1 MILRLTAFFSYIPH
15 AARISPSAPVLD
27 SGARRT
33 WMKPLPLAAR
43 FFAITLTI
51 LWPLKPSRAQD
62 QAPQPR
68 VVQHGERVAM
78 STGQIRKGEI
88 CADFYPDLES
98 DEFFNGLQRIDRDRS
113 SEFQKYSRPVMTYP
127 SHLTIQIDVR
137 INVCDANVYTPAVA
151 PDFLKTLHFKVQWK
165 RELYLRPVA
174 SYAVES
180 VPLNLSEDDGRRLL
194 VVQIRDNNNVPLTD
208 HLVLTIL
215 SPEGKI
221 LSRMVARP

>member
-1 MILRLTAFFSYIPH
+1 M
-15 AARISPSAPVLD
+15 LD
-27 SGARRT
+27 SGARRAS
-33 WMKPLPLAAR
+33 MKPSDLAAR
-43 FFAITLTI
+43 ILAITLMT
-51 LWPLKPSRAQD
+51 LWPVRSTHAQD
-62 QAPQPR
+62 QPPPPK
-68 VVQHGERVAM
+68 VIQHGERVAM

-98 DEFFNGLQRIDRDRS
+98 EEFFNGLQRIDGDRT
-113 SEFQKYSRPVMTYP
+113 SEFQKYSRPVTAYP

-137 INVCDANVYTPAVA
+137 INVCDANIYTPAVA
-151 PDFLKTLHFKVQWK
+151 PDFLKNLHFKVQWK

-174 SYAVES
+174 NYAVES

-194 VVQIRDNNNVPLTD
+194 VVQIHDDNNVPLTD

>member
-1 MILRLTAFFSYIPH
+1 VNLG
-15 AARISPSAPVLD
+15 APMLD
-27 SGARRT
+27 SGARRAS
-33 WMKPLPLAAR
+33 MKPPVLAGR
-43 FFAITLTI
+43 IFAVSLIILLTVDSSPA
-51 LWPLKPSRAQD
+51 LD
-62 QAPQPR
+62 QTPQKI
-68 VVQHGERVAM
+68 VEHGERVAM

-98 DEFFNGLQRIDRDRS
+98 DEFFNGLQRIDGDRT
-113 SEFQKYSRPVMTYP
+113 SEFRKSSRTVTTYP
-127 SHLTIQIDVR
+127 AHLTIQIDVR
-137 INVCDANVYTPAVA
+137 ISVCDANIYTPAIA

-194 VVQIRDNNNVPLTD
+194 VVQIRDNNNIPLTD

>member
-1 MILRLTAFFSYIPH
+1 M
-15 AARISPSAPVLD
+15 LD
-27 SGARRT
+27 SGARSAS
-33 WMKPLPLAAR
+33 MKPSDLAAR
-43 FFAITLTI
+43 ILAITVMT
-51 LWPLKPSRAQD
+51 LWPLKSSRAQD
-62 QAPQPR
+62 QTPPR
-68 VVQHGERVAM
+68 IIQHNERVAM

-98 DEFFNGLQRIDRDRS
+98 DEFFNGLQRIDGDRTS
-113 SEFQKYSRPVMTYP
+113 AFQKYSHPVTAYP
-127 SHLTIQIDVR
+127 THLTIQIDVR
-137 INVCDANVYTPAVA
+137 INVCDANIYTPAVA
-151 PDFLKTLHFKVQWK
+151 PDFLKSLHFKVQWK

-194 VVQIRDNNNVPLTD
+194 VVQIHDNNNVPLTD

>member
-1 MILRLTAFFSYIPH
+1 MNLG
-15 AARISPSAPVLD
+15 APMLD
-27 SGARRT
+27 SGARRAS
-33 WMKPLPLAAR
+33 MKSPALAAR
-43 FFAITLTI
+43 IFAVPLILLLTVDSSQA
-51 LWPLKPSRAQD
+51 LD
-62 QAPQPR
+62 QTPQKT
-68 VVQHGERVAM
+68 VEHGERLAM

-98 DEFFNGLQRIDRDRS
+98 DEFFNGLQRIDGDRT
-113 SEFQKYSRPVMTYP
+113 SEFRKYSRAVTTYP
-127 SHLTIQIDVR
+127 AHLTIQIDVR
-137 INVCDANVYTPAVA
+137 INVCDANIYTPAVA

-180 VPLNLSEDDGRRLL
+180 VPLNVSEDDGRRLL
-194 VVQIRDNNNVPLTD
+194 VVQIRDNNNIPLTD

>member
-1 MILRLTAFFSYIPH
+1 MKSPAL
-15 AARISPSAPVLD
+15 AARIFAVPLILLLTADSSQALD
-27 SGARRT
+27 QT
-33 WMKPLPLAAR
+33 
-43 FFAITLTI
+43 
-51 LWPLKPSRAQD
+51 
-62 QAPQPR
+62 PQKI
-68 VVQHGERVAM
+68 VEHGERVAM

-98 DEFFNGLQRIDRDRS
+98 DEFFNGLQRIDGDRT
-113 SEFQKYSRPVMTYP
+113 SEFRKYSRAVTSYP
-127 SHLTIQIDVR
+127 AHLTIQIDVR
-137 INVCDANVYTPAVA
+137 INVCDANIYTPAVA

-180 VPLNLSEDDGRRLL
+180 VPLNVSEDDGRRLL
-194 VVQIRDNNNVPLTD
+194 VVQIRDNNNIPLTD

>member
-1 MILRLTAFFSYIPH
+1 MKSPAL
-15 AARISPSAPVLD
+15 AARIFAVPLILLLTVDSSQALD
-27 SGARRT
+27 QT
-33 WMKPLPLAAR
+33 
-43 FFAITLTI
+43 
-51 LWPLKPSRAQD
+51 
-62 QAPQPR
+62 PQKT
-68 VVQHGERVAM
+68 VEHGERLAM

-98 DEFFNGLQRIDRDRS
+98 DEFFNGLQRIDGDRT
-113 SEFQKYSRPVMTYP
+113 SEFRKYSRAVTTYP
-127 SHLTIQIDVR
+127 AHLTIQIDVR
-137 INVCDANVYTPAVA
+137 INVCDANIYTPAVA

-180 VPLNLSEDDGRRLL
+180 VPLNVSEDDGRRLL
-194 VVQIRDNNNVPLTD
+194 VVQIRDNNNIPLTD